1 MIHSNPTRSYLRQDD
16 RSLQDNLPHFV
27 ENFDRFQSSR
37 DGRIFK
43 DQKKE
48 KNSSFEGITLEQIQ
62 SMEKKEL
69 IQQIFRMNFRQVDR
83 FFRKEYL
90 QDLSQRSEEELK
102 ALILQT
108 IEQELLL
115 IH

>member
-1 MIHSNPTRSYLRQDD
+1 MIPSNPTRFYLRQDD

-37 DGRIFK
+37 DGRNFNH
-43 DQKKE
+43 QKKE
-48 KNSSFEGITLEQIQ
+48 KILNFERLTPEQIQ

-69 IQQIFRMNFRQVDR
+69 IQQIFRMNYRQVDR

-108 IEQELLL
+108 DEQELLL